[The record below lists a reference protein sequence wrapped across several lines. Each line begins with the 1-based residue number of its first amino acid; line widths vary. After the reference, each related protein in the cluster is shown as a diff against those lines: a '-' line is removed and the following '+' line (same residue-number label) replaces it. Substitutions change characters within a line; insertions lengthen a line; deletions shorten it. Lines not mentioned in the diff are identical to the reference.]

1 MSIKVSATLRLWG
14 VADTLSGG
22 LRLVFGSF
30 VDTKEQFYLFSSLIG
45 NVSRARNALG
55 YVCLI
60 LPQSAMASS
69 AVAH

>member
-30 VDTKEQFYLFSSLIG
+30 VDTKEHYLFSSLIG

-55 YVCLI
+55 
-60 LPQSAMASS
+60 
-69 AVAH
+69 